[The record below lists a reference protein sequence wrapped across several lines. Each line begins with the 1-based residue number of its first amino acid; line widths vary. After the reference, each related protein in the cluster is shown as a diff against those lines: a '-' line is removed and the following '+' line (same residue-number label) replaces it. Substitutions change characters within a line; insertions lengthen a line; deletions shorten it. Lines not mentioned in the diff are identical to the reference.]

1 MNQSNSISLKIAS
14 GILLSLII
22 AGVSYG
28 FIKFIFLPFIKI
40 AGISLIITLML
51 FYLLDP
57 VIAWLERKG
66 IERDKSVKMIFLS
79 SMVIF
84 ILIAV
89 ITLPGIAKK
98 GASFMFEKGSIK
110 EEILSGIE
118 KASTPLE
125 KFIPKQVV
133 MEKTVRIIEDMQK
146 SFFENLPSIINQ
158 ISYIIILVPF
168 MSYFIL
174 VGKRKLL
181 NRFLEFV
188 PNRYFEITLHL
199 IHRINL
205 QWGVYIRGKI
215 LESLILSAV
224 IILFLL
230 PVRPP
235 YLILQALIAGFMNI
249 IPYIGSIIGGIPG
262 VIIAVSHFKAGVV
275 LYVIFVYFVVAQII
289 VDEIILT
296 PTLLAKISDLHPL
309 TVLIVLFIG
318 EEIGGIIGMIVCI
331 PVAILLKIVI
341 LEAYYFFK
349 YQGET
354 PPEIY

>member
-1 MNQSNSISLKIAS
+1 MTPNNRISFKIAS
-14 GILLSLII
+14 GIFLSLII
-22 AGVSYG
+22 VGSVYG
-28 FIKFIFLPFIKI
+28 FIKFIFLPFIKV
-40 AGISLIITLML
+40 AGISLIITLIL
-51 FYLLDP
+51 FYLFDP
-57 VIAWLERKG
+57 LVAWLERKG
-66 IERDKSVKMIFLS
+66 IERKTSVKLVFLS
-79 SMVIF
+79 SIVIL

-89 ITLPGIAKK
+89 TTFPKIAKK
-98 GASFMFEKGSIK
+98 ETSFVFEKGSIK
-110 EEILSGIE
+110 EVILPGIE
-118 KASTPLE
+118 KAITPLE
-125 KFIPKQVV
+125 KFISKNVV
-133 MEKTVRIIEDMQK
+133 MEKASRILEDMQK
-146 SFFENLPSIINQ
+146 SFFERLPSIVNQ

-168 MSYFIL
+168 MTYFL
-174 VGKRKLL
+174 LSGKRKLL
-181 NRFLEFV
+181 NKFLELV
-188 PNRYFEITLHL
+188 PNRYFEIVLHL
-199 IHRINL
+199 IHRINF

-215 LESLILSAV
+215 LESLILSGV

-249 IPYIGSIIGGIPG
+249 IPYIGSIIGAIPG
-262 VIIAVSHFKAGVV
+262 IIIAVSHFNAPVV

-296 PTLLAKISDLHPL
+296 PTLLARISDLHPL

-331 PVAILLKIVI
+331 PIAILLKIVI

-354 PPEIY
+354 PPEI